1 MKLCRHILDMYD
13 SMVDVLEFSK
23 WIFYEV
29 YRRLQNIGLR
39 IHSALR

>member
-1 MKLCRHILDMYD
+1 MKLCRLILDMYS
-13 SMVDVLEFSK
+13 SMVDVLELSK
-23 WIFYEV
+23 LIFYVV